1 MPGHMSGR
9 RTLAVGT
16 LLLGAA
22 WPLAAWA
29 QDTAPPAADAG
40 DIIVTATKRAENLQ
54 RVPLSIQAIGEERLD
69 QLQVSDF
76 NDYAR
81 FLPSVTFQ
89 TAAPG
94 FAKVYFRGV
103 ASGENANHSASLPTV
118 GIYLDE
124 QPITTI
130 QGALDIH
137 VYDVARVEALAGPQ
151 GTLFGASSQ
160 AGTIR
165 IITNKPD
172 PSKFEGGVDAEVNKF
187 SGGEPGYTFEGFLNI
202 PLASNIAL
210 RAVGYYKADG
220 GYIDNVAGF
229 RTYPTSGIIQSNRSL
244 ARRNYNDVDTVG
256 GRLAL
261 GIDLDDRWTVTTSLI
276 GQITEADGSFAQ
288 QRGQGRWKTQQFNPE
303 GGRDEWFQAALTVEG
318 RVGNW
323 DLTYAGAYLK
333 RKVDGESDYSDYA
346 YFYDALFGY
355 GAYFVDNAGN
365 LVSPN
370 QYIQFTDRYS
380 KQSHELRLTSPS
392 ENRLRAIVGLFYQRQ
407 THNIEQNYIIDN
419 IADEITVTGT
429 DSNIW
434 LTKQLRI
441 DRDYAA
447 FGEVT
452 FDITERLK
460 LLGGLRVYHY
470 NNSLVGFFGYAAAFG
485 STGERGCF
493 GPPQIGGTPC
503 TNVDKSTKDTGVIH
517 KLNLTWE
524 ATDDALAYFTWS
536 KGFRPGG
543 INRRGTLPPYGA
555 DELTNFEL
563 GWKTS
568 WFDRRLR
575 FNGAIYRL
583 VWDNIQLSFL
593 GANGLTEI
601 RNAGNA
607 RIHGVEFDIGWRQG
621 GLTLSAGGSYNDA
634 QITRDFCR
642 IANPQFDCATPPGNA
657 LLAPSGTRL
666 PVTPRFKGNVI
677 ARYEFDI
684 GPYATHLQAAAA
696 HEGGR
701 TSDLRDLQRSILGNL
716 DSYTTLDLAAG
727 VRRAGWS
734 FEMFVTNLTN
744 SNGVINTGVQ
754 CVETTCGD
762 PDGVTASG
770 GIFYDTV
777 IRPRRFGARVGVRF

>member
-1 MPGHMSGR
+1 
-9 RTLAVGT
+9 
-16 LLLGAA
+16 
-22 WPLAAWA
+22 
-29 QDTAPPAADAG
+29 
-40 DIIVTATKRAENLQ
+40 
-54 RVPLSIQAIGEERLD
+54 
-69 QLQVSDF
+69 
-76 NDYAR
+76 
-81 FLPSVTFQ
+81 
-89 TAAPG
+89 
-94 FAKVYFRGV
+94 
-103 ASGENANHSASLPTV
+103 
-118 GIYLDE
+118 
-124 QPITTI
+124 PITTI

-137 VYDVARVEALAGPQ
+137 VYDVARVQALAGPQ

-187 SGGEPGYTFEGFLNI
+187 SGGEPGYTFEGFLNV

-288 QRGQGRWKTQQFNPE
+288 QRGLGRWKTQQFNPE

-370 QYIQFTDRYS
+370 QYIQFTDRYT
-380 KQSHELRLTSPS
+380 KQSHELRLTSPA

-503 TNVDKSTKDTGVIH
+503 TNVDKATKDTGVIH
-517 KLNLTWE
+517 KL
-524 ATDDALAYFTWS
+524 
-536 KGFRPGG
+536 
-543 INRRGTLPPYGA
+543 
-555 DELTNFEL
+555 
-563 GWKTS
+563 
-568 WFDRRLR
+568 
-575 FNGAIYRL
+575 
-583 VWDNIQLSFL
+583 
-593 GANGLTEI
+593 
-601 RNAGNA
+601 
-607 RIHGVEFDIGWRQG
+607 
-621 GLTLSAGGSYNDA
+621 
-634 QITRDFCR
+634 
-642 IANPQFDCATPPGNA
+642 
-657 LLAPSGTRL
+657 
-666 PVTPRFKGNVI
+666 
-677 ARYEFDI
+677 
-684 GPYATHLQAAAA
+684 
-696 HEGGR
+696 
-701 TSDLRDLQRSILGNL
+701 
-716 DSYTTLDLAAG
+716 
-727 VRRAGWS
+727 
-734 FEMFVTNLTN
+734 
-744 SNGVINTGVQ
+744 
-754 CVETTCGD
+754 
-762 PDGVTASG
+762 
-770 GIFYDTV
+770 
-777 IRPRRFGARVGVRF
+777 